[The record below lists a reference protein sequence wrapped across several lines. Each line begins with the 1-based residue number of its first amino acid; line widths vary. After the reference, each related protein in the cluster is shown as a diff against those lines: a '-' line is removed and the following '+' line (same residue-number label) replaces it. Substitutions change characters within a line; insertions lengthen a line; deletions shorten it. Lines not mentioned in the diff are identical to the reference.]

1 MKYILEDLDYIFIRA
16 QLPSGKWDNLS
27 LNELS
32 DKQFLDWAKTRF
44 YIDIKDDPTAKGTSW
59 SKQDKV
65 DFLNDMMAR
74 NNGKPVVTMLKR
86 EKRDEFKNP
95 EINEVDLEELAKQ
108 IREGFTS
115 GRLDSQTESGKSKHI
130 AWELKTNIWID

>member
-1 MKYILEDLDYIFIRA
+1 MKYILEDLDYICIRA

-44 YIDIKDDPTAKGTSW
+44 YIDIKDDSTAKGTSW

-65 DFLNDMMAR
+65 DFLNEMVKR
-74 NNGKPVVTMLKR
+74 NGGKPVVVMLKH
-86 EKRDEFKNP
+86 EKN
-95 EINEVDLEELAKQ
+95 NL
-108 IREGFTS
+108 
-115 GRLDSQTESGKSKHI
+115 
-130 AWELKTNIWID
+130 